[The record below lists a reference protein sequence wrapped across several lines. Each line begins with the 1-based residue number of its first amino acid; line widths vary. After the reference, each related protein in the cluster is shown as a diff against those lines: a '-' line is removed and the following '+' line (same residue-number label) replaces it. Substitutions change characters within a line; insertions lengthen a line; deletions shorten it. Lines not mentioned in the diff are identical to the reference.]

1 MYTRAIRMKVFVS
14 YKRDHAESEAL
25 LSLLET
31 ELRSAHTTIY
41 SDRLLTAGEWRPKLL
56 EWIDG
61 CDLFVVL
68 LSERSLESEE
78 IRDEVHRAYDRWL
91 RTGRKRP
98 TIIPVSVNYSGPLGG
113 FKRDLSAFQGLRWTG
128 EGDDDTLPN
137 KIREEV
143 RRKRRPKVYGAAI
156 AALLLVVVL
165 LYSFAPASLRDLL
178 KPRTP
183 SSEGRPDSARVL
195 SVRQITHVNDVIAVA
210 VSPDA
215 KTVFINRLR
224 DTQLAGVYITDVNG
238 APPRKL
244 FNTFG
249 GTIACGKANCYL
261 SGVIDEKPGVYRF
274 SAHEAPVMLFSGSF
288 GGIDIHPAGDRLLL
302 TRSDGETQTFEIVV
316 RRIDDGSQ
324 TVERSSRGWMN
335 NVSHASW
342 HPDGKSILYA
352 ESGREAV
359 LHDLSTGK
367 RVSLPKASAWISRA
381 AWETRGIYSLALS
394 GTATGSEF
402 WMLHPKGQPIGPVLR
417 DEVWFNDLRATSLP
431 DTFSAVRVVTHAL
444 PQLASLGPKAVT
456 RAIAPTNLTGPF
468 SWADPEH
475 LVYVAKD
482 GTGTWIEEYDIYA
495 HQVRRLSRTASFRDA
510 AMTPDGAR
518 LVFSMATDTD
528 PEYGLWT
535 SPVDRWNPVK
545 LAQLPTTYNA
555 ISPDSKW
562 VTFAAFGPEGGLY
575 VTSINSGGDV
585 RRLMRGAFGQVSFAG
600 PQTILFLR
608 NLGDRQTLC
617 KISRDAGPESC
628 FAPEEVNGFAVSPDR
643 KTVAAVTSTQNHTR
657 LHFIDIASGV
667 VGKVVTVPGSVDAS
681 GGIAWTTGDSRIVYV
696 TSTGFHRA
704 VEAYRIADGANEV
717 VSKSAEEFVRHVSA
731 SPDGRHAVFL
741 RERSS
746 SDAVLLTVTP

>member
-1 MYTRAIRMKVFVS
+1 MKIFVS

-31 ELRSAHTTIY
+31 ELRSAHTSIY

-113 FKRDLSAFQGLRWTG
+113 FKRDLSVFQGLRWTG

-143 RRKRRPKVYGAAI
+143 RRKRRPNVYGAAM
-156 AALLLVVVL
+156 AALLLVVVI
-165 LYSFAPASLRDLL
+165 LYSFAPASLRDIL
-178 KPRTP
+178 KP
-183 SSEGRPDSARVL
+183 GRPDNARVL
-195 SVRQITHVNDVIAVA
+195 SVRQITNVNDVEAVA
-210 VSPDA
+210 VSPDT
-215 KTVFINRLR
+215 KTVFINRLGNR
-224 DTQLAGVYITDVNG
+224 QSAGVYITDVNG

-244 FNTFG
+244 FRTWG
-249 GTIACGKANCYL
+249 GTMACGKANCYL
-261 SGVIDEKPGVYRF
+261 SGAIDEKRGVYRF
-274 SAHEAPVMLFSGSF
+274 SAHEAPVMLFGGSF
-288 GGIDIHPAGDRLLL
+288 GGIDLHPAGDRLLL
-302 TRSDGETQTFEIVV
+302 TRRDGETQVNEIVV

-324 TVERSSRGWMN
+324 TVEQSSRGWMN
-335 NVSHASW
+335 YVSHASW

-352 ESGREAV
+352 ESGRGAV
-359 LHDLSTGK
+359 LHNLSTGK
-367 RVSLPKASAWISRA
+367 RVSLPKASASIAGA
-381 AWETRGIYSLALS
+381 AWETRGLYVLALS
-394 GTATGSEF
+394 GTPTGSEF
-402 WMLHPKGQPIGPVLR
+402 WMLQPQGEPIGPLLR
-417 DEVWFNDLRATSLP
+417 DEVGFNDLRATSLP
-431 DTFSAVRVVTHAL
+431 DTFSAVRLVTHSL
-444 PQLASLGPKAVT
+444 PQLASLGPQADT
-456 RAIAPTNLTGPF
+456 RPFGPTNLTGPF

-495 HQVRRLSRTASFRDA
+495 QQGRRLSRTAAFRDP

-518 LVFSMATDTD
+518 LVFSMATDAN
-528 PEYGLWT
+528 PEFGLWT
-535 SPVDRWNPVK
+535 SPADRWNPVK
-545 LAQLPTTYNA
+545 LAQLPTTSHA
-555 ISPDSKW
+555 VSPDSKW

-575 VTSINSGGDV
+575 VTSIESGGEV
-585 RRLMRGAFGQVSFAG
+585 RRLMRGAFGQVSFAD

-608 NLGDRQTLC
+608 DAGDRRPLC

-628 FAPEEVNGFAVSPDR
+628 FALDEVHGFAVSPDR
-643 KTVAAVTSTQNHTR
+643 RTVAALNSTQTPSR
-657 LHFIDIASGV
+657 LYFIDIASGV
-667 VGKVVTVPGSVDAS
+667 VGKVVTVPGSIEAS
-681 GGIAWTTGDSRIVYV
+681 EGIAWTTGDARIVYV
-696 TSTGFHRA
+696 TSTGFQRA

-717 VSKSAEEFVRHVSA
+717 VSKSAEGFARHVA
-731 SPDGRHAVFL
+731 VSPDGRHAVFL
-741 RERSS
+741 RERTT